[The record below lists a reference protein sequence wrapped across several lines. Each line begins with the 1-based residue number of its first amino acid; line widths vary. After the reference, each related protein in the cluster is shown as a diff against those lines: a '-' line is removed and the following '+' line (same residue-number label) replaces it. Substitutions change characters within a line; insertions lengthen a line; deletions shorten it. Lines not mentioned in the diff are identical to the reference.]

1 MPSSPDNTE
10 DEKVAARRVVADKT
24 SDADEEYEVLCALGL
39 M

>member
-10 DEKVAARRVVADKT
+10 DEKAAARRVVASRTEDT
-24 SDADEEYEVLCALGL
+24 EEEFEVLCALGL